1 MSENEGHEHGKTF
14 TIIVNG
20 QEKTVTDHTVSYAE
34 VVQLAFPEMTGNP
47 DVIFN
52 VTYRKS
58 DNEHKPAGTL
68 SEGQDVKVKDGTIFD
83 VTPTT
88 KS

>member
-1 MSENEGHEHGKTF
+1 MSNEHNPGHEKTI

-20 QEKTVTDHTVSYAE
+20 QEKTVTGKTVTYE
-34 VVQLAFPEMTGNP
+34 QIVQLAFPEMTGDPN
-47 DVIFN
+47 VIFN

-58 DNEHKPAGTL
+58 DNDHKPAGTL